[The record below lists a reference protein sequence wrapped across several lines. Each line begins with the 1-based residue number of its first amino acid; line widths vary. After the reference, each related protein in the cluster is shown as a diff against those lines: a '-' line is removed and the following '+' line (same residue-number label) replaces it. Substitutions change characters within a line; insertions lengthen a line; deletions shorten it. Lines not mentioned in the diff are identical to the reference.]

1 MNVRIAL
8 NGQVLSVNEVGPRQM
23 GGASSAVGAGVGGA
37 RARRWSRGARGV
49 CAGAR
54 VLRGP
59 DWKWRDQDG
68 PHPAL
73 GTVTSDLH
81 NGWVDVRSVHT
92 PLPTSI
98 AILLL

>member
-1 MNVRIAL
+1 MNLCFLKV
-8 NGQVLSVNEVGPRQM
+8 VGVVDTPPRQC
-23 GGASSAVGAGVGGA
+23 GSGATAAAATAAVGGGA
-37 RARRWSRGARGV
+37 RVRRWSRGARGV

-54 VLRGP
+54 VVRGG

-81 NGWVDVRSVHT
+81 NGWVDVRYV
-92 PLPTSI
+92 I
-98 AILLL
+98 K